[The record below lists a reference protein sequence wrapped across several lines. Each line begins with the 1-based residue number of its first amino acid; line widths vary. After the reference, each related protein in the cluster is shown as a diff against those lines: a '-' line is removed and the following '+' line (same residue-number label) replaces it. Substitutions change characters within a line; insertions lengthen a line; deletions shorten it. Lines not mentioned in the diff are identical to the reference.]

1 MCTTETRE
9 QKATTPAQRVAWGKI
24 AKADKVVFTG
34 DMNAHSKMWIW
45 KTTRPSNNVSWE
57 RLVEDNDLVIWNTQE
72 ETKMGE
78 EVERHSFNDPT
89 QASPG
94 AELAWRICRDQAT
107 VSNYKLIRWEVLPPP
122 PPPHQGM
129 DMCMATTRW
138 DISGWDPEG
147 KEGEKR
153 EAAVG
158 KSAQAQECFQR
169 GCRDSPTLDSDSAQ
183 DEVDRAAAMLREA
196 MVGTVD
202 DHARLKRWC
211 SRSKR

>member
-122 PPPHQGM
+122 PPPGDGYVHGDHQVGYQ
-129 DMCMATTRW
+129 RV
-138 DISGWDPEG
+138 GPRGERGG
-147 KEGEKR
+147 KEGSGSREKC
-153 EAAVG
+153 ASTGVLPAG
-158 KSAQAQECFQR
+158 
-169 GCRDSPTLDSDSAQ
+169 
-183 DEVDRAAAMLREA
+183 M
-196 MVGTVD
+196 
-202 DHARLKRWC
+202 
-211 SRSKR
+211 

>member
-107 VSNYKLIRWEVLPPP
+107 VSNYKLIRWEVLRPPP
-122 PPPHQGM
+122 PPP
-129 DMCMATTRW
+129 TRGW
-138 DISGWDPEG
+138 ICAWRPPGGISAGG
-147 KEGEKR
+147 T
-153 EAAVG
+153 
-158 KSAQAQECFQR
+158 QR
-169 GCRDSPTLDSDSAQ
+169 GKRGKRGKRQSGKVRKHRSASSG
-183 DEVDRAAAMLREA
+183 D
-196 MVGTVD
+196 VGT
-202 DHARLKRWC
+202 ARPLIVTVPRMRWTEQPQC
-211 SRSKR
+211 CGRLWWAPSTIMPD